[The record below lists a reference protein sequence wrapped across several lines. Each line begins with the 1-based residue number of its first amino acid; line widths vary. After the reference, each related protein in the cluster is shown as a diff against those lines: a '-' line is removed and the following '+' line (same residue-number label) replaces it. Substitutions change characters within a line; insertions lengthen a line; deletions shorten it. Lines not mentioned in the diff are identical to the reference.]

1 LYSDVSELQ
10 FFRYLSQNIL
20 SPSLT
25 HLSHPQNLI
34 YLCARCHRLFDAQS
48 PVIVILPSDIRFF
61 VDWENSDYESR
72 CKAAEDGKEVPRT
85 VPTPDDYPGKY
96 RAYRIGE
103 AFCAME
109 EKPWG
114 GSPSAMIL
122 KACAGLFKP
131 ISSVGGG
138 NSAETFLEARSL
150 VSTLM
155 NLYARPD
162 PKPSDPITSTQA
174 STETLSPITS
184 KKDNEGKKDPK
195 RKKRVGDQPYRSLGG
210 QKRRSGSPDSNA
222 PSRPHMPPSKGTKGT
237 NPTRPTRKNPTRKNP
252 PRQASTRQQAYK
264 IELDSP
270 WMLEGMSANDV
281 LVMLGYRARDAEVPW
296 CLVS

>member
-1 LYSDVSELQ
+1 
-10 FFRYLSQNIL
+10 
-20 SPSLT
+20 
-25 HLSHPQNLI
+25 
-34 YLCARCHRLFDAQS
+34 
-48 PVIVILPSDIRFF
+48 
-61 VDWENSDYESR
+61 
-72 CKAAEDGKEVPRT
+72 
-85 VPTPDDYPGKY
+85 
-96 RAYRIGE
+96 
-103 AFCAME
+103 
-109 EKPWG
+109 
-114 GSPSAMIL
+114 MIL
-122 KACAGLFKP
+122 KSCAGMFQP

-138 NSAETFLEARSL
+138 NSVETYLEARSL
-150 VSTLM
+150 ITTPM
-155 NLYARPD
+155 NLCARPD

-184 KKDNEGKKDPK
+184 EQ
-195 RKKRVGDQPYRSLGG
+195 RKKRVGDRPYRSLGG

-237 NPTRPTRKNPTRKNP
+237 NPTRPTQTNPTRKNP

>member
-1 LYSDVSELQ
+1 ATSFSSVSARTRKVLQVRDGYECWVCEEIECAALDVAPLYSDVSELQ

-85 VPTPDDYPGKY
+85 VPTADDYPGKY

-131 ISSVGGG
+131 
-138 NSAETFLEARSL
+138 
-150 VSTLM
+150 
-155 NLYARPD
+155 
-162 PKPSDPITSTQA
+162 
-174 STETLSPITS
+174 
-184 KKDNEGKKDPK
+184 
-195 RKKRVGDQPYRSLGG
+195 
-210 QKRRSGSPDSNA
+210 
-222 PSRPHMPPSKGTKGT
+222 
-237 NPTRPTRKNPTRKNP
+237 
-252 PRQASTRQQAYK
+252 
-264 IELDSP
+264 
-270 WMLEGMSANDV
+270 
-281 LVMLGYRARDAEVPW
+281 
-296 CLVS
+296 